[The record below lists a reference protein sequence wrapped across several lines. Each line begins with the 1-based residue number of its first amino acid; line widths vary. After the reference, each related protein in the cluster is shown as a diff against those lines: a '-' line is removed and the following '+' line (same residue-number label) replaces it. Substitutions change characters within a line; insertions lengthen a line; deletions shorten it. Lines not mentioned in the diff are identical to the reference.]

1 MSVIQIFISGW
12 ALLSV
17 IQSAQSQSPKS
28 VALFDKLAAAVSRS
42 ESQSLVVSLAN
53 LMASKEMQRNPR
65 KLRSEIVT
73 LLKDK
78 RVQKTSNGRR
88 KVKVVNLPT
97 GIVKI
102 LNAKI
107 PVRTKK
113 QILDNVLSR
122 LSKKKKPAGSKSS
135 VAVDEPKEK
144 VPMREVSVSQG
155 VVEEI
160 PRARDEKSVTFPEPS
175 LPSYGGAVAPETGY
189 LASNIAP
196 SDSGYF
202 GK

>member
-135 VAVDEPKEK
+135 VVVDEPKKKEVK
-144 VPMREVSVSQG
+144 VLKISWIKFVTNPCFYCLVVTAWQG
-155 VVEEI
+155 YQ
-160 PRARDEKSVTFPEPS
+160 
-175 LPSYGGAVAPETGY
+175 LCC
-189 LASNIAP
+189 
-196 SDSGYF
+196 
-202 GK
+202 